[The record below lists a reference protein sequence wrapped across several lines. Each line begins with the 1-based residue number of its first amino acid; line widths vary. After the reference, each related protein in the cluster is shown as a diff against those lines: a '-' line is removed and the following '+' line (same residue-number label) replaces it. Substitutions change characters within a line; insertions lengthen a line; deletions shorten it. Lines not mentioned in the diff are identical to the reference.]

1 MFCQKMWI
9 VQFLLRVVILF
20 LVAEDTLLDMKLAMT
35 EKVGMVHQMPYVC
48 TRKNFASNAEKVCW
62 FVIKYSKTC
71 VKGPLSKRPKKCFLR
86 PIIA

>member
-9 VQFLLRVVILF
+9 VQFLLRVAILF

-62 FVIKYSKTC
+62 LSSNT
-71 VKGPLSKRPKKCFLR
+71 VKPV
-86 PIIA
+86 